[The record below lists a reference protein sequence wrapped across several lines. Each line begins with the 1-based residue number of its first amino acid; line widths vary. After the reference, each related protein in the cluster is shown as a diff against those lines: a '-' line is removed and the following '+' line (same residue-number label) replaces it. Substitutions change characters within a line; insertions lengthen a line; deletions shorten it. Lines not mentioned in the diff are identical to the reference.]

1 MVNIP
6 VITKRELN
14 TYFLSPIAYVVLTG
28 FALAHGILFALGVG
42 PRIEPNI
49 QVYYAFY
56 ITLFLLILAA
66 PLLTMRLISEESDRG
81 TIETLMTTP
90 VTEAEVV
97 LGKFVGALVFAA
109 VMFAPIA
116 VEMVFLRFLGPVD
129 VGPLLAG
136 FLGLFLL
143 TGQLLAIGL
152 LCSALTRIQ
161 IASAII
167 SFATLIGL
175 YFLWFMAQGSG
186 GTWAAVLRYISPPW
200 HYVSFPK
207 GIVDTRDVA
216 YFVITTALFLFLTVR
231 ALQLR
236 KWR

>member
-6 VITKRELN
+6 VITRRELSS
-14 TYFLSPIAYVVLTG
+14 YFLSPMAYVVLTG
-28 FALAHGILFALGVG
+28 FALSHGILFSLGIG
-42 PRIEPNI
+42 SRIEPNM
-49 QVYYAFY
+49 QAYYAFY

-66 PLLTMRLISEESDRG
+66 PVLTMRLVSEETNQG

-90 VTEAEVV
+90 VTELEVV
-97 LGKFVGALVFAA
+97 IGKFMGALVFAA
-109 VMFAPIA
+109 VMFLPI
-116 VEMVFLRFLGPVD
+116 VVQVVYLRFLGPVD
-129 VGPLLAG
+129 VGPVLAG

-152 LCSALTRIQ
+152 LCSALTRVQ

-167 SFATLIGL
+167 SFAILIGL
-175 YFLWFMAQGSG
+175 YFMWYLGQGSPG
-186 GTWAAVLRYISPPW
+186 MGAAVLRYLSPPW
-200 HYVSFPK
+200 HYVNFAK
-207 GIVDTRDVA
+207 GVVDTRDVA
-216 YFVITTALFLFLTVR
+216 YFVITTGLFLFLTVR